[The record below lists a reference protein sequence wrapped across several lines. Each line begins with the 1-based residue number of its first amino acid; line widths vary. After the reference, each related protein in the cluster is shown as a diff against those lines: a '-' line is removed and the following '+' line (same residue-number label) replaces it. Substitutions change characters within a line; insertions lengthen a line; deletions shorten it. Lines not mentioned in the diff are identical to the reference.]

1 MTTNKPKETMTYKQ
15 AINKYRQL
23 LKANPKNNQNL
34 TDDEILDCLNAY
46 DNFKQA
52 FDFIRFHNKC
62 ELLKDQDGK
71 ILLNDSNMDQLI
83 NA

>member
-1 MTTNKPKETMTYKQ
+1 MTNKQ

-23 LKANPKNNQNL
+23 LKANPKNNQNS
-34 TDDEILDCLNAY
+34 TDDEILDCLNGY

-52 FDFIRFHNKC
+52 FDFVRFLNKC